1 MSDSTNWGNMP
12 GTAVAVTVCGLA
24 FGQGSENPLIKVTAA
39 QTINASIESLQV
51 LATMLDNT
59 AKLATILAEIREEM
73 PGAEVEKLLTVTEI
87 AGLNLF
93 ISCVQSALAPGYG
106 QSLSAETKTTGC

>member
-12 GTAVAVTVCGLA
+12 GTAAVTACGLA

-59 AKLATILAEIREEM
+59 AKLAEIREEM
-73 PGAEVEKLLTVTEI
+73 PGAEVEKRLTVTEI

-93 ISCVQSALAPGYG
+93 ISCVQSALAYGYG
-106 QSLSAETKTTGC
+106 QCLSAETKAETAGG